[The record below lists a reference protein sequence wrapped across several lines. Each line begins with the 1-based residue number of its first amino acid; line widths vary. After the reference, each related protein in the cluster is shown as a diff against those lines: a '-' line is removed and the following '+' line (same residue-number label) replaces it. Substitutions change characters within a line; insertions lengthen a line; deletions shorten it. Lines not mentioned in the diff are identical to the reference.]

1 MMISQGVPVATARR
15 CLICQ
20 APLAFSPTPREP
32 LCGRAGCHWHYTLL
46 RQQHKLCKICAR
58 PLTEKELPA
67 KVCAAPECQRAAC
80 AEIMRRDREQREAQR
95 EVLRQQ
101 ATRLFEQVA
110 TSFAIG
116 DPPSFPLAVVPAY
129 TAEIT
134 RLPRKRRSEFRA
146 YLLWLIRQVL
156 AFPDSATTATA
167 ANTNTNTNAN
177 APDSARTPQVLAA
190 LGKGC
195 ACCKGS
201 CCQGGA
207 FSHAYLTTERIR
219 RYMAAHPQ
227 RSPRQVLA
235 DYMGFIGDRTFDQS
249 CVYHQADGCSL
260 PRAMRADICNLFLC
274 GGLLELEQKLSAT
287 APRRAFIVAAD
298 HAIQRAALLHEEQML
313 MIPAPPPAD

>member
-1 MMISQGVPVATARR
+1 MMTAQCVSVATAQR

-20 APLAFSPTPREP
+20 APLFFPLASQEQ
-32 LCGRAGCHWHYTLL
+32 LCGRGDCHWHYTLL
-46 RQQHKLCKICAR
+46 RQQNKLCKICAR
-58 PLTEKELPA
+58 PLTEKEVPA
-67 KVCAAPECQRAAC
+67 RVCAAPECQRAAC

-95 EVLRQQ
+95 EVIRQR
-101 ATRLFEQVA
+101 ATRLFERVT

-116 DPPSFPLAVVPAY
+116 DPTSFPLAVVPAY

-146 YLLWLIRQVL
+146 YLQWLIRQVL
-156 AFPDSATTATA
+156 EFPDSATTATNTD
-167 ANTNTNTNAN
+167 ANTDAN
-177 APDSARTPQVLAA
+177 ASDSARTPQVLAA

-207 FSHAYLTTERIR
+207 FSHAYLTAERIR

-274 GGLLELEQKLSAT
+274 GGLLEFEQKLPAT
-287 APRRAFIVAAD
+287 APLRAFIVAAD
-298 HAIQRAALLHEEQML
+298 STIQRAALIHEEQML
-313 MIPAPPPAD
+313 MVPTPPPAD